1 MKVTETQKEN
11 YYLLITAIV
20 LQAEKDY
27 FSSVDSIRFSAIDF
41 LLSEDFHY
49 LTGIYGNA
57 ILEKLN
63 RGEIHKPKDVLDKI
77 HREYASANR
86 TYKKPE

>member
-1 MKVTETQKEN
+1 MKVTETQREN

-27 FSSVDSIRFSAIDF
+27 FSSVDSIRYSAIDF

-77 HREYASANR
+77 HRGYASTNR
-86 TYKKPE
+86 KNQDPK

>member
-1 MKVTETQKEN
+1 MKVAFPHKEN

-27 FSSVDSIRFSAIDF
+27 FSSVDSIRYSAIDF

-77 HREYASANR
+77 HRQYASANR
-86 TYKKPE
+86 TNKKPE